1 MSAQFDLDFSDA
13 EDGGIFF
20 VTSEDLEPL
29 AEGAGM
35 QGLSVCRIDLAD
47 YVDHDTLFDRLT
59 PALRLPAD
67 FGRNW
72 DALAD
77 SMRDLSWLKAS
88 GYILL
93 FDHAEGMRDR
103 NEDDFDTLLDILEEA
118 TDYWQDASTPFFV
131 FFALPESAF
140 DDAELDDTEA

>member
-1 MSAQFDLDFSDA
+1 MNAQFDLDFGDA
-13 EDGGIFF
+13 THSGIFF

-29 AEGAGM
+29 AEAAGM
-35 QGLSVCRIDLAD
+35 QGLRVCRVDLTDYAD
-47 YVDHDTLFDRLT
+47 REGLFDRLT
-59 PALRLPAD
+59 QALRLPGD

-77 SMRDLSWLKAS
+77 SVRDLSWLKAP

-93 FDHAEGMRDR
+93 FDHAEGMRDTH
-103 NEDDFDTLLDILEEA
+103 EEDFDTLLDILEEA
-118 TDYWQDASTPFFV
+118 VDYWQEAGSPFFV

-140 DDAELDDTEA
+140 DEVQE

>member
-1 MSAQFDLDFSDA
+1 MNAQFDLDFGDA
-13 EDGGIFF
+13 SHGGIFF

-29 AEGAGM
+29 GEAAGM
-35 QGLSVCRIDLAD
+35 QGLRVCRISLAD
-47 YVDHDTLFDRLT
+47 YTDREALFDRLT
-59 PALRLPAD
+59 QALRLPAD

-77 SMRDLSWLKAS
+77 SMRDLSWLKAT

-93 FDHAEGMRDR
+93 FDRAEAMRDA
-103 NEDDFDTLLDILEEA
+103 NEDDFDTLLDILEESV
-118 TDYWQDASTPFFV
+118 DYWQEAESPFFV

-140 DDAELDDTEA
+140 DDTDA

>member
-1 MSAQFDLDFSDA
+1 MNAQFDLDFGDA
-13 EDGGIFF
+13 SHGGIFF

-29 AEGAGM
+29 AEAAGM
-35 QGLSVCRIDLAD
+35 QGLRVCRISLAD
-47 YVDHDTLFDRLT
+47 YSNREALFDRLT
-59 PALRLPAD
+59 QALRLPAD

-77 SMRDLSWLKAS
+77 SMRDLSWLKAT

-93 FDHAEGMRDR
+93 FDRAEAMRDT
-103 NEDDFDTLLDILEEA
+103 NEDDFDTLLDILEESV
-118 TDYWQDASTPFFV
+118 DYWQEAESPFFV

-140 DDAELDDTEA
+140 DDTDA

>member
-1 MSAQFDLDFSDA
+1 MNAHFDLDF
-13 EDGGIFF
+13 EDPSHGGIFF

-29 AEGAGM
+29 GEAAGM
-35 QGLSVCRIDLAD
+35 QGLRVCRIDLAGYAD
-47 YVDHDTLFDRLT
+47 RDSLFDRLAL
-59 PALRLPAD
+59 ALRLPSD

-93 FDHAEGMRDR
+93 FDHAEGMRDAH
-103 NEDDFDTLLDILEEA
+103 EEDFDTLLDILEEA
-118 TDYWQDASTPFFV
+118 VDYWQDAGSPFFV
-131 FFALPESAF
+131 FFALPDSAF
-140 DDAELDDTEA
+140 DDVED

>member
-1 MSAQFDLDFSDA
+1 MSEQFDLDFSNAD
-13 EDGGIFF
+13 DGGIFF

-29 AEGAGM
+29 AEAAGM
-35 QGLSVCRIDLAD
+35 QGLRVCRLTLGN
-47 YVDHDTLFDRLT
+47 YTNHDALFDHLVQV
-59 PALRLPAD
+59 LHLPAD

-77 SMRDLSWLKAS
+77 SLRDLSWLKAT

-93 FDHAEGMRDR
+93 FDQAQDMRAK
-103 NEDDFDTLLDILEEA
+103 NEEDFDTLLDVLEDA
-118 TDYWQDASTPFFV
+118 VDYWHEAPAPFFV

-140 DDAELDDTEA
+140 DDIDDLDEA

>member
-1 MSAQFDLDFSDA
+1 MSEHFDLDFSDA
-13 EDGGIFF
+13 ENGGIFF

-35 QGLSVCRIDLAD
+35 QGLRVCRLTLAAYTTRD
-47 YVDHDTLFDRLT
+47 ALFDQLVQV
-59 PALRLPAD
+59 LRLPAD

-77 SMRDLSWLKAS
+77 SLRDLSWLKAT

-93 FDHAEGMRDR
+93 FDRADDMR
-103 NEDDFDTLLDILEEA
+103 NHSEEDFETLLDVLEDA
-118 TDYWQDASTPFFV
+118 VDYWHEAGSPFFV

-140 DDAELDDTEA
+140 DDVDDLDET

>member
-1 MSAQFDLDFSDA
+1 MNAQFDLDFGDA
-13 EDGGIFF
+13 EHGGIFF

-29 AEGAGM
+29 AEAAGM
-35 QGLSVCRIDLAD
+35 QGLRVCRVSLTDVAD
-47 YVDHDTLFDRLT
+47 RDALFDRLT
-59 PALRLPAD
+59 QALRLPAD

-77 SMRDLSWLKAS
+77 SMRDLSWLKAT

-93 FDHAEGMRDR
+93 FDRAEDMRDR
-103 NEDDFDTLLDILEEA
+103 NEEDFDTLLDILEEA
-118 TDYWQDASTPFFV
+118 VDYWQEAPAPFFV

-140 DDAELDDTEA
+140 DDTDA

>member
-1 MSAQFDLDFSDA
+1 MNAQFDLDFGDA
-13 EDGGIFF
+13 EHGGIFF

-29 AEGAGM
+29 AEAAGM
-35 QGLSVCRIDLAD
+35 QGLRVCRVSLAD
-47 YVDHDTLFDRLT
+47 VADRDVLFDRLT

-77 SMRDLSWLKAS
+77 SMRDLSWLKAT

-93 FDHAEGMRDR
+93 FDRAEDMRDR

-118 TDYWQDASTPFFV
+118 VDYWQEAPAPFFV

-140 DDAELDDTEA
+140 DDTDA

>member
-1 MSAQFDLDFSDA
+1 MSAQFDLDFSHA
-13 EDGGIFF
+13 QDGGIFF

-29 AEGAGM
+29 GEAAGM
-35 QGLSVCRIDLAD
+35 QGLRVCRIDLGD
-47 YVDHDTLFDRLT
+47 YSDREALFDRLT
-59 PALRLPAD
+59 QALRLPED

-77 SMRDLSWLKAS
+77 SMRDLSWLKAT

-93 FDHAEGMRDR
+93 FDRADDMRES
-103 NEDDFDTLLDILEEA
+103 NEEDFDELLDILEEA
-118 TDYWQDASTPFFV
+118 VDYWQEADAPFFV

-140 DDAELDDTEA
+140 DDTEA

>member
-1 MSAQFDLDFSDA
+1 MNAQFDLDFGDPSHS
-13 EDGGIFF
+13 GIFF
-20 VTSEDLEPL
+20 VTSDDLEPL
-29 AEGAGM
+29 AEAAGM
-35 QGLSVCRIDLAD
+35 QGLSVCRVNLAD
-47 YVDHDTLFDRLT
+47 YVDHETLYDRLT
-59 PALRLPAD
+59 RALRLPAD

-77 SMRDLSWLKAS
+77 SVRDLSWLKAP

-93 FDHAEGMRDR
+93 FDHAEGMRDA

-118 TDYWQDASTPFFV
+118 VDYWQEAPAAFFV

-140 DDAELDDTEA
+140 DDADD

>member
-1 MSAQFDLDFSDA
+1 MNAQFDLDFSDA
-13 EDGGIFF
+13 EHGGIFF

-29 AEGAGM
+29 GESAGM
-35 QGLSVCRIDLAD
+35 QGLRVCRINLAG
-47 YVDHDTLFDRLT
+47 YSDHDTLFDRLT
-59 PALRLPAD
+59 QALQLPAD

-77 SMRDLSWLKAS
+77 SVRDLSWLKAS

-93 FDHAEGMRDR
+93 FDHAEDMQDR
-103 NEDDFDTLLDILEEA
+103 SEEDFDTLLDVLEEA
-118 TDYWQDASTPFFV
+118 VDYWQEAETPFFV

-140 DDAELDDTEA
+140 DDTDA

>member
-1 MSAQFDLDFSDA
+1 MNAQFDLDFGDA
-13 EDGGIFF
+13 SHGGIFF

-29 AEGAGM
+29 ADAAGM
-35 QGLSVCRIDLAD
+35 QGLRVCRVNLAEYRD
-47 YVDHDTLFDRLT
+47 REALFDQLT
-59 PALRLPAD
+59 ATLRLPAD

-77 SMRDLSWLKAS
+77 SLRDLSWLKAP

-93 FDHAEGMRDR
+93 FDRAESMRDS
-103 NEDDFDTLLDILEEA
+103 NEEDFDALLDILEEA
-118 TDYWQDASTPFFV
+118 VDFWQEAGSPFFV

-140 DDAELDDTEA
+140 DETDT

>member
-1 MSAQFDLDFSDA
+1 MSAQFDLDFGRAD
-13 EDGGIFF
+13 DGGIFF

-29 AEGAGM
+29 GEAAGM
-35 QGLSVCRIDLAD
+35 QGLRVCRVSLAD
-47 YVDHDTLFDRLT
+47 YTDHDALFDRLT
-59 PALRLPAD
+59 LALRLPAD

-93 FDHAEGMRDR
+93 FDHAEDMRER

-118 TDYWQDASTPFFV
+118 VDYWQEADAPFFV

-140 DDAELDDTEA
+140 DETDD